1 MLKKIYDNRDILYYF
16 SEYLTFDEKLILQN
30 IFTKINLIKNYNFY
44 DKRNRKKTLFNLNCI
59 CDDCF
64 IELSSDQ
71 SSHLSSLYKNF
82 LYDSDSSDSESS
94 ESSWSES
101 TSESDSI
108 INDSQYYFTI
118 NPYQNIYD
126 SCRIRDENEFM
137 LSNYYYVAT
146 RAFIE
151 ILDKNNIKMDIFK
164 IDCLFELDLDENIF
178 DQIYDKIDEIYI
190 DGIEDKTLHL
200 FCKKCGIFGHSNQSQ
215 NCILFNKN
223 YEKYIVKREV
233 NIAMNDLIKN
243 VIEKDKEEK
252 RQEERLKKLCCSC
265 KHNFFSN
272 KCENK
277 MCKNCC
283 NCNVHKKVKNKD
295 KTEKYNNII

>member
-16 SEYLTFDEKLILQN
+16 SEYLTLDEKLILQN
-30 IFTKINLIKNYNFY
+30 IFNEINLIKNYNFY
-44 DKRNRKKTLFNLNCI
+44 YKRNRKKTLFSINCI
-59 CDDCF
+59 CDNCF

-82 LYDSDSSDSESS
+82 LYDSDSDSESS
-94 ESSWSES
+94 YSES

-108 INDSQYYFTI
+108 IHESPYYFTI

-126 SCRIRDENEFM
+126 SCRIRDENEFI
-137 LSNYYYVAT
+137 LSNYYYIAT

-151 ILDKNNIKMDIFK
+151 VLDKNNIKMDIFN
-164 IDCLFELDLDENIF
+164 IDCLFELDLDRNIF

-190 DGIEDKTLHL
+190 DGIEDKTLDL
-200 FCKKCGIFGHSNQSQ
+200 FCKKCGIFGHSHQSK
-215 NCILFNKN
+215 NCILFNKS

-233 NIAMNDLIKN
+233 DTLMNDLIKN

-265 KHNFFSN
+265 KHNFFST
-272 KCENK
+272 KCEKK

-283 NCNVHKKVKNKD
+283 KCNAHKKNKNKS
-295 KTEKYNNII
+295 K